1 MNNRDLSRQDLYESV
16 KQLVES
22 QEQKTLHLTQHKLY
36 SLFSIAF
43 QYILFRST
51 KEPGAYIIRLE
62 NSHLIDKLCRK
73 SKDPSTRRF
82 IQSLSLP
89 RKLKYGKSTFYLDFF
104 HFGSWNLTSEI
115 SPDKIK
121 GSIIIKRGNKDPL
134 ENAQAIEA
142 GEIEKSPFPEDYYLT
157 SLCEISPCN
166 LFISHEDRLD
176 GFTEIRFPFIKEDIP
191 RNVAGVKINAN
202 IAWDDDDN

>member
-1 MNNRDLSRQDLYESV
+1 MSNRDLSRQDLYESV
-16 KQLVES
+16 KQLVETDN
-22 QEQKTLHLTQHKLY
+22 QKTLHFTQHKLY

-73 SKDPSTRRF
+73 SKDSSTRRF
-82 IQSLSLP
+82 LQSLSLP

-115 SPDKIK
+115 PPEKIK
-121 GSIIIKRGNKDPL
+121 GSIIVKRGNKDPL
-134 ENAQAIEA
+134 ENAQPTEE
-142 GEIEKSPFPEDYYLT
+142 GEVEISPFPEDYYLT
-157 SLCEISPCN
+157 SLCEVSPCN
-166 LFISHEDRLD
+166 IFISHEETLN
-176 GFTEIRFPFIKEDIP
+176 GFMDIRFPFIKEEAP
-191 RNVAGVKINAN
+191 KAVSGVKINAN
-202 IAWDDDDN
+202 ISWDDEG